1 MHGPSKTP
9 VREAALLLLL
19 VLAWSNDTLLLLA
32 VVRPTTTKAKAGEAA
47 RGDNASKAT
56 VRSDAGSGAKV
67 VHDREVLVV
76 EVLIVERRAAIRLLE
91 GPRVMKRRVS
101 NVAMRVDRGVGP
113 SSTHAHAHPTTSES
127 EVDERLLLVVASSA
141 NAAEDATVAETTGV
155 AALPTVTVAVASAVV
170 VMLLHVLPLELG
182 LNPLAVRRVADHRKD
197 RPDALDEKHSLA
209 RFGIVER
216 RLDDVVGERVP
227 EEFLESVSVKE
238 LGDEDLARL
247 RLGDSDALL
256 DDIGREFL
264 NREGADVADEL
275 AGDSVA
281 EPVVVEVEDV
291 LLRGRGRGGEQ
302 A

>member
-1 MHGPSKTP
+1 
-9 VREAALLLLL
+9 
-19 VLAWSNDTLLLLA
+19 
-32 VVRPTTTKAKAGEAA
+32 
-47 RGDNASKAT
+47 
-56 VRSDAGSGAKV
+56 
-67 VHDREVLVV
+67 
-76 EVLIVERRAAIRLLE
+76 
-91 GPRVMKRRVS
+91 MKRRVS
-101 NVAMRVDRGVGP
+101 NVAMRVNRGVGP
-113 SSTHAHAHPTTSES
+113 SSTHAHAHTTTSES

-182 LNPLAVRRVADHRKD
+182 LNPLAVRRVADHRED

-227 EEFLESVSVKE
+227 EEFLESVPVEE

-291 LLRGRGRGGEQ
+291 LLRGRGGGGEESRHE
-302 A
+302 